1 MKEIFKSI
9 IINNESTFY
18 EVSNYGRVYNTKNKR
33 FLKCSYSGGYAK
45 VTLCLSPNNHKE
57 IFIHRLVA
65 NAFIPNPKKL
75 PVVNHIDLN
84 RSNNKITN
92 LEWVDYRG
100 NYLHAI
106 QAGAFEDAVY
116 PKIKKKDVNIIGK
129 MLEDGYKLSEI
140 IKFFAN
146 KYSEGNLRQFFRK
159 PNEKDL
165 KILSKYNIRMKKYSL
180 KSKSKKKGRRCLEEH
195 QVKEVIQKMLNGASN
210 KSLAKEYG
218 VSWGLIANIRAGDNW
233 KDLTK
238 GINFPRGL
246 QQDALISKEKVLEVV
261 PYLLKGYSTEEI
273 VKRVK
278 DVKPYHIKRIKLK
291 RIHADILQDYDFPKK
306 VRKIPY
312 EGKLYE
318 YEIQRVIW
326 ALINGFTFEKISKAF
341 DVDIEEIKDL
351 YYHRK
356 YNEFTKGIIFGN
368 HNKDSNLSESMYV
381 YHKNKSYLIKDE
393 SKITDNIKEKTLI
406 ETKIKSKKR
415 KPLIIKFR
423 KTKKRKVL
431 LIKFRKPKKVK
442 SQYEINM
449 ELLERKPGRKE
460 LVDTIIQM
468 IMEGKTNKEIAKE
481 LNIKRDF
488 VNHIRVRDNYGWYT
502 KDYEFPDIYKSRY
515 TDQMFLDIA
524 NLLVKG
530 YSNEKIV
537 SLLPEYNLTRHTIN
551 AVRRHRMGRELLK
564 DWKFPEPV
572 RGKKKDKKL
581 YVQFRIN
588 GIVI

>member
-1 MKEIFKSI
+1 MKEEFRDVYFNGNKL
-9 IINNESTFY
+9 EYT
-18 EVSNYGRVYNTKNKR
+18 VSNFGNVYNKFGKQ
-33 FLKCSYSGGYAK
+33 LKCSYSAGYKK
-45 VTLCLSPNNHKE
+45 VTLVLKPSVYRE
-57 IFIHRLVA
+57 FYVHRLVA
-65 NAFIPNPKKL
+65 NAFIPNPKNL
-75 PVVNHIDLN
+75 PIVNHIDLN
-84 RSNNKITN
+84 RGNDIISN
-92 LEWVDYRG
+92 LEWVDHRG

-106 QAGAFEDAVY
+106 KAGAFEDAVY
-116 PKIKKKDVNIIGK
+116 PKIKKKDVNTIGK

-165 KILSKYNIRMKKYSL
+165 CILSKYNIRIKKYSL
-180 KSKSKKKGRRCLEEH
+180 KSKSKKKGRRCLEEY

-218 VSWGLIANIRAGDNW
+218 VSWGLIANIRSGDNW

-238 GINFPRGL
+238 GIKFPRGL
-246 QQDALISKEKVLEVV
+246 QQDALISKEKVLEIV

-273 VKRVK
+273 IKRVK
-278 DVKPYHIKRIKLK
+278 DVKPYHVKRIKLK
-291 RIHADILQDYDFPKK
+291 RIHADILQDYEFPKNH
-306 VRKIPY
+306 RNIPY
-312 EGKLYE
+312 EGKLTE
-318 YEIQRVIW
+318 SEINRIIW
-326 ALINGFTFEKISKAF
+326 ALMKGFSFEKISKSFA
-341 DVDIEEIKDL
+341 VDIDEIKDL

-368 HNKDSNLSESMYV
+368 HNNDSVLTETMY
-381 YHKNKSYLIKDE
+381 KRRNFTKSSNND
-393 SKITDNIKEKTLI
+393 ITL
-406 ETKIKSKKR
+406 KKR
-415 KPLIIKFR
+415 KPLI
-423 KTKKRKVL
+423 V
-431 LIKFRKPKKVK
+431 KFRKPKKIK

-449 ELLERKPGRKE
+449 ELLERDPERKE
-460 LVDTIIQM
+460 LVDTVIQM
-468 IMEGKTNKEIAKE
+468 IMDGKTNKEIAKE

-530 YSNEKIV
+530 YSNEKIA
-537 SLLPEYNLTRHTIN
+537 SLLPEYNLTRHTVN

-572 RGKKKDKKL
+572 RGKKKDKK
-581 YVQFRIN
+581 
-588 GIVI
+588 